1 MPAYL
6 VRESLLGKRAG
17 VDSLAAQSS
26 PRGGS
31 ESTLHDV
38 KGKKKGLEDNNKQLR
53 CTLSNRRH
61 VGGWWR

>member
-1 MPAYL
+1 MLLIQLMPVYL

-38 KGKKKGLEDNNKQLR
+38 KCK
-53 CTLSNRRH
+53 RRYY
-61 VGGWWR
+61 